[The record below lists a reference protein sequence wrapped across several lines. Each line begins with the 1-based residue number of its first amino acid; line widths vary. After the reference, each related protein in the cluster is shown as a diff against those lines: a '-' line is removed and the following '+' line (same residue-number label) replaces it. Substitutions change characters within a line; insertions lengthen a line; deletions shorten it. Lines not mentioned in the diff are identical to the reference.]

1 MKVFLMH
8 PEQDFD
14 PDAPRPALADEL
26 VQDLELDTL
35 FDAMA
40 AGDDFLRP
48 VVEAGLLN
56 SVMDAE
62 VIRYRQQVLLDCGQ
76 CRSVIER
83 LYELAVDAIDEERKQ
98 FHFSIDRASV
108 LLHRAVETM
117 AMFHDRLR
125 QLRQIAEQRAQAF
138 ESPAFVRF
146 FKMLRDELSDDYLAE
161 IAAHLKELKFEHG
174 ILLSAR
180 LGAGNKGVGFVLRE
194 LPERRRGRL
203 RRLVYRQPETY
214 AFEIHPRDQ
223 AGIRAL
229 EELRN
234 RGLDV
239 AANAL
244 GQASDHVLAFFKQ
257 LRTELA
263 FYRGALNLL
272 DALQDH
278 GMPTCYPE
286 PRTDDTPQ
294 RVAQGLYDPS
304 LCLTANR
311 AVVGNDI
318 AADGYDLVFVTG
330 ANQGGKSTFLRSLGL
345 AQLLMQAGLFVP
357 AERFA
362 ANICS
367 GVFTHYKR
375 EEDASMASGKFEEE
389 LLRMDEIVT
398 HIQPGSLI
406 LFNESFAATNER
418 EGAEIAAEIVDV
430 LLEKQMK
437 VVFVTHFYELALAFS
452 ESERTDVLFLEA
464 ERSEDGSRTHR
475 IRPGRP
481 SRTAYGRDI
490 YARIFADH
498 DAKMSEREV
507 SREPEE
513 AGASLIDSD

>member
-8 PEQDFD
+8 AEHDFD
-14 PDAPRPALADEL
+14 AEAARPALAEDL
-26 VQDLELDTL
+26 VQDLELNTL

-48 VVEAGLLN
+48 VAETALLIGLT
-56 SVMDAE
+56 DAE
-62 VIRYRQQVLLDCGQ
+62 AIRYRQQTLLDCVQ
-76 CRSVIER
+76 CRSTIER
-83 LYELAVDAIDEERKQ
+83 LYEIAVDAIDEERKQ
-98 FHFSIDRASV
+98 FHFNIDRASV
-108 LLHRAVETM
+108 VLHRAVETM

-125 QLRQIAEQRAQAF
+125 QLRRIAEDQAHAF
-138 ESPAFVRF
+138 ESPAFIRF
-146 FKMLRDELSDDYLAE
+146 FQMLRKELSDDYLAE
-161 IAAHLKELKFEHG
+161 IVAHLKELRFEHG

-194 LPERRRGRL
+194 LPERRRGRF
-203 RRLVYRQPETY
+203 RRLVYRQPETH
-214 AFEIHPRDQ
+214 AFEIHLRDQ

-263 FYRGALNLL
+263 FYRSALNLL
-272 DALQDH
+272 DALEASH
-278 GMPTCYPE
+278 MPTCYPE
-286 PRTDDTPQ
+286 PKAGGASHRKAT
-294 RVAQGLYDPS
+294 GLYDPS
-304 LCLTANR
+304 LCLTTGK

-318 AADGYDLVFVTG
+318 DADGADLVFVTG

-362 ANICS
+362 AGLCS

-375 EEDASMASGKFEEE
+375 EEDATMASGKFEEE

-398 HIQPGSLI
+398 HIQPGGLV

-418 EGAEIAAEIVDV
+418 EGTEIAAEIVDV
-430 LLEKQMK
+430 LLEKRMQ
-437 VVFVTHFYELALAFS
+437 VVFVTHFYELALTFS
-452 ESERTDVLFLEA
+452 ESDRADTLFLQAERTD
-464 ERSEDGSRTHR
+464 DGARTHR

-481 SRTAYGRDI
+481 SRTAYGRDL
-490 YARIFADH
+490 YARIFADRDNQIESH
-498 DAKMSEREV
+498 PHV
-507 SREPEE
+507 SSGETSPEP
-513 AGASLIDSD
+513 SLDDN

>member
-1 MKVFLMH
+1 MKVFLMYA
-8 PEQDFD
+8 EQDFD
-14 PDAPRPALADEL
+14 PDAPRPALAEEL

-48 VVEAGLLN
+48 VIEAGVLNGMTDVEA
-56 SVMDAE
+56 
-62 VIRYRQQVLLDCGQ
+62 IHYRQQVLLDCGQ

-83 LYELAVDAIDEERKQ
+83 LYEIAVDAIDEERRQ
-98 FHFSIDRASV
+98 FHFSSDRASV

-117 AMFHDRLR
+117 SMFHTRLR
-125 QLRQIAEQRAQAF
+125 QLRDIAEQQAHAF
-138 ESPAFVRF
+138 ESPAFSRF

-194 LPERRRGRL
+194 LPERRRGRF
-203 RRLVYRQPETY
+203 RRLVYRQPKTH

-223 AGIRAL
+223 AGIRGL

-244 GQASDHVLAFFKQ
+244 GQASDHVLAFFRQ
-257 LRTELA
+257 LRIELA

-272 DALQDH
+272 DALEAN
-278 GMPTCYPE
+278 GMATCYPE
-286 PRTDDTPQ
+286 PRTGETPQ
-294 RVAQGLYDPS
+294 REGRGLYDPS
-304 LCLTANR
+304 LCLTAGR
-311 AVVGNDI
+311 AVTGNDI
-318 AADGYDLVFVTG
+318 VANGYDLVFVTG

-345 AQLLMQAGLFVP
+345 AQLLMQAGLFVA
-357 AERFA
+357 AESYA
-362 ANICS
+362 ASICS

-398 HIQPGSLI
+398 HIRPGSLV

-418 EGAEIAAEIVDV
+418 EGAEIAAEIVNV
-430 LLEKQMK
+430 LLEKQMQ
-437 VVFVTHFYELALAFS
+437 VVFVTHFYELALTFS
-452 ESERTDVLFLEA
+452 ESERQNVLFLEA
-464 ERSEDGSRTHR
+464 ERSDDGSRTHR
-475 IRPGRP
+475 IKPGRP
-481 SRTAYGRDI
+481 SRTAYGRDL
-490 YARIFADH
+490 YARIFADQGVN
-498 DAKMSEREV
+498 MNELCLNQP
-507 SREPEE
+507 PE
-513 AGASLIDSD
+513 